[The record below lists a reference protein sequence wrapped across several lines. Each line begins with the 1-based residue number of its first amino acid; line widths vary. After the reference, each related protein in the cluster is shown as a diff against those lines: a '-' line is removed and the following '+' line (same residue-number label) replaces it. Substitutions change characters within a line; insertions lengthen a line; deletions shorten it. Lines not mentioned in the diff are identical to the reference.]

1 MYINVIKMDGI
12 NIAEIQSEDIEIKDV
27 RDALDLMANCDYR
40 GARKIIMDEKNID
53 PEFFSLKSGI
63 AGQIIQKFVNY
74 KVNLA
79 IVGDFSKYPSDSFQA
94 FIYECNKTRNI
105 IFADTMHDA
114 IRLLC
119 A

>member
-1 MYINVIKMDGI
+1 MYINVIKMDGM
-12 NIAEIQSEDIEIKDV
+12 NIAEIQSDDVEIKDV
-27 RDALDLMANCDYR
+27 RDALDLMANCDFR
-40 GARKIIMDEKNID
+40 GAWKIIIDEKNID

-79 IVGDFSKYPSDSFQA
+79 IVGDFSKYPGESFKA
-94 FIYECNKTRNI
+94 FVYECNKTKQVV
-105 IFADTMHDA
+105 FADTVHEA
-114 IRLLC
+114 IRLLS